1 MSEATSRW
9 DEALELLVNVEAA
22 EKEIRRVIIGME
34 DPVHDLFIALL
45 ASGHAMAES
54 RPGLAK
60 TKLMKAMATVSGLT
74 YGRIQGNPGLTP
86 DDIIG
91 QYLPSGDR
99 STAWRGGLQFFPGP
113 LFNQSV
119 LWDESNRTS
128 PKTQAAL
135 LQGME
140 EYHIITAY
148 GEQFSL
154 PRPFMVLATQNPK
167 EIIQG
172 TYPLTDANLDRFMLS
187 MGISYPSYQD
197 ELQIVAQDD
206 HEPFVEDLRVC
217 LNAEMIIALR
227 DMIKEFYP
235 SGLFARSESYGVR
248 LCRATRPESNGEMV
262 LTSVDGKEHRLG
274 EIVHTGVSTR
284 AIKLLLRAA
293 RAHAFLIQN
302 RELTG
307 FDVRYVATPV
317 LRHRLMLMPRAE
329 RLGFTPEL
337 VIKEL
342 IRQVSEVTEGALHD
356 QRE

>member
-1 MSEATSRW
+1 MSESTGRW
-9 DEALELLVNVEAA
+9 DEALQLLTHVEAA

-34 DPVHDLFIALL
+34 DPIHDLFVALL

-91 QYLPSGDR
+91 QYLPAGDQ
-99 STAWRGGLQFFPGP
+99 SAEWRGGLQFFDGP
-113 LFNQSV
+113 IFNQSV

-128 PKTQAAL
+128 PKTQAAF

-197 ELQIVAQDD
+197 ELRIVAQDD
-206 HEPFVEDLRVC
+206 HEPFVEDLHAH
-217 LNAEMIIALR
+217 LNAEMITALR

-235 SGLFARSESYGVR
+235 SGYFTRAEDYAVR
-248 LCRATRPESNGEMV
+248 LCRATRPESNGEMM
-262 LTSVDGKEHRLG
+262 LTNADGKEHTLG
-274 EIVHTGVSTR
+274 EIMHTGASTR
-284 AIKLLLRAA
+284 AIKLLVRAA
-293 RAHAFLIQN
+293 RAHAFLAGS
-302 RELTG
+302 RELMG
-307 FDVRYVATPV
+307 FHVRYVVPRV
-317 LRHRLMLMPRAE
+317 LRHRLMLRSG
-329 RLGFTPEL
+329 RLGFTPEM
-337 VIKEL
+337 VIQEL
-342 IRQVSEVTEGALHD
+342 IRQVPEVAEGGVAD
-356 QRE
+356 ERI